1 MKTAR
6 PAEIVDPITTE
17 VIRNKLEGIAN
28 EMELTLLKSSFS
40 PIVKEGLDTS
50 ASLFTVNCET
60 LAQACAIP
68 VHLATLIPALQTM
81 VRTFPLETMREGD
94 AFILNDPYAG
104 GTHLPDIAI
113 MTPVFHR
120 GRVIAL
126 SATMTHHGD
135 IGGYSPGSLPPSATE
150 IYQEGLRIPALKFRD
165 AGDYN
170 ETLVALLRQNS
181 RLPDTLMGDLN
192 AQLAACTV
200 GARRLQELADTYGT
214 DFLMAVFEELLDR
227 SETMTRAAL
236 HTIPEGT
243 YRYVD
248 VLDNDGIDLERPIR
262 MEVAVTVRD
271 GTIEFDLSGTDPQVR
286 GPLNCVPSGS
296 QAAAYYAVRV
306 LTDPTI
312 PTNGGCFRPVTLR
325 LPRGSLVNPEE
336 PAPVNARTSTIKRI
350 ATSMVSALAEVLP
363 HRVAAPSAGT
373 LLVVAFGGRRPNG
386 ERFIVGELI
395 AGGSGAARHRDG
407 VDVIDTDASNCM
419 NLPAE
424 ALEMDAPLRLHRV
437 ALRRDSGGAGEYR
450 GGLGVVR
457 EYEVLADEV
466 SFTHRGERHFS
477 TAPGLAGGFPG
488 APAHSVIVRADGT
501 EEVIPSK
508 ALTVLN
514 RGDRVIVE
522 TPGGGGYGD
531 PSRRRTVAED
541 VANGKVSPEA
551 AQQLYGLRS
560 ARAPASS
567 GTKTR
572 DG

>member
-1 MKTAR
+1 MNTFTR
-6 PAEIVDPITTE
+6 QEIVDPITTE

-50 ASLFTVNCET
+50 ASLFTLRGET

-68 VHLATLIPALQTM
+68 VHLATLIPALHTM
-81 VRTFPLETMREGD
+81 LEKYPLASMREGD
-94 AFILNDPYAG
+94 AFILNDPYCG
-104 GTHLPDIAI
+104 GTHLPDIAV

-135 IGGYSPGSLPPSATE
+135 VGGYSPGSLPPHATE
-150 IYQEGLRIPALKFRD
+150 IYQEGLRIPALKFRS
-165 AGDYN
+165 AGEYN
-170 ETLVALLRQNS
+170 ETLVAILRQNS
-181 RLPDTLMGDLN
+181 RMPDTLMGDLN

-200 GARRLQELADTYGT
+200 GARRLHELADQHGA

-227 SETMTRAAL
+227 SETMTRQAL
-236 HTIPEGT
+236 RAIPAGT
-243 YRYVD
+243 YRYTD
-248 VLDNDGIDLERPIR
+248 WLDNDGIDLEKPVRI
-262 MEVAVTVRD
+262 EVAVTVRD
-271 GTIEFDLSGTDPQVR
+271 GTVEFDLTGTDAQLK

-306 LTDPTI
+306 LTDASI
-312 PTNGGCFRPVTLR
+312 PTNGGCFRPVTLT
-325 LPRGSLVNPEE
+325 LPKGSLVNPEE

-350 ATSMVSALAEVLP
+350 ATCMVSALAEVLP
-363 HRVAAPSAGT
+363 DRVAAPAAGT
-373 LLVVAFGGRRPNG
+373 LLVVAFAGRQASG

-395 AGGSGAARHRDG
+395 AGGSGAARGRDG
-407 VDVIDTDASNCM
+407 VDVVDTDASNCM

-437 ALRRDSGGAGEYR
+437 ALRTDSGGAGQYR

-457 EYEVLADEV
+457 EYEVLADGV

-477 TAPGLAGGFPG
+477 AAPGVAGGGPG
-488 APAHSVIVRADGT
+488 ASARSVIRRADGR

-514 RGDRVIVE
+514 KGDRVVVE

-531 PSRRRTVAED
+531 PKLRRTVQDD
-541 VANGKVSPEA
+541 VANGKVSP
-551 AQQLYGLRS
+551 AQ
-560 ARAPASS
+560 ARDIYR
-567 GTKTR
+567 K
-572 DG
+572 

>member
-1 MKTAR
+1 VNRADR
-6 PAEIVDPITTE
+6 AEVVDPITAE

-50 ASLFTVNCET
+50 ASLFTVNAET

-68 VHLATLIPALQTM
+68 VHLATLIPTIRAML
-81 VRTFPLETMREGD
+81 RKYPLHAMRDGD
-94 AFILNDPYAG
+94 AYILNDPYCG

-135 IGGYSPGSLPPSATE
+135 VGGYSPGSLPTNATE
-150 IYQEGLRIPALKFRD
+150 IYQEGLRIPPLKFRD
-165 AGDYN
+165 AGEYN

-192 AQLAACTV
+192 AQLAACNV
-200 GARRLQELADTYGT
+200 GARRLRELADAYGAEL
-214 DFLMAVFEELLDR
+214 LMAIFEELLDR
-227 SETMTRAAL
+227 SETMTREAL
-236 HTIPEGT
+236 RRIPQGT

-248 VLDNDGIDLERPIR
+248 VMDNDGIELDRPIR
-262 MEVAVTVRD
+262 VEVAVTVKD
-271 GTIEFDLSGTDPQVR
+271 GAIAFDLTGTSPQVR
-286 GPLNCVPSGS
+286 GPMNCVPSGS

-312 PTNGGCFRPVTLR
+312 PTNGGCFRPVTLH
-325 LPRGSLVNPEE
+325 LPEGSLANPAE

-363 HRVAAPSAGT
+363 DRVAAPAAGT
-373 LLVVAFGGRRPNG
+373 LLVVAFGGRHADGR
-386 ERFIVGELI
+386 RYIVGELI
-395 AGGSGAARHRDG
+395 AGGSGAARDADG
-407 VDVIDTDASNCM
+407 VDVVDTDASNCM

-424 ALEMDAPLRLHRV
+424 ALEMEAPIRLRRV
-437 ALRRDSGGAGEYR
+437 ALRRDSGGAGEFR

-457 EYEVLADEV
+457 EYEILADGV
-466 SFTHRGERHFS
+466 SFTHRGERHYS
-477 TAPGLAGGFPG
+477 RAPGVAGGLPG
-488 APAHSVIVRADGT
+488 APARSVIRRADGS
-501 EEVIPSK
+501 EQVIPSK
-508 ALTVLN
+508 MLTVLN

-531 PSRRRTVAED
+531 PRRRRTVAED
-541 VANGKVSPEA
+541 VANGKVSLEA
-551 AQQLYGLRS
+551 ARELYG
-560 ARAPASS
+560 A
-567 GTKTR
+567 G
-572 DG
+572 